1 MTLINNLNEK
11 DKKEITDL
19 SVHNYPSYRRQ
30 KRFSYSVGLLL
41 ENANELTDF
50 NKQLCRHA
58 LLRMPL
64 VRMEDLF
71 ICYIVFKKN
80 YNKYSVDD
88 IFL

>member
-1 MTLINNLNEK
+1 MNNLNEK
-11 DKKEITDL
+11 DKREIIDL
-19 SVHNYPSYRRQ
+19 SLHNYPLHGRQ

-41 ENANELTDF
+41 ENVNELTNS
-50 NKQLCRHA
+50 NKQLFRHA

-80 YNKYSVDD
+80 YNKYNNDY
-88 IFL
+88 IFV